1 MALMSTGAL
10 GDTICAIATPAG
22 EGGIGIVRLS
32 GSRALAVAGQL
43 VRLRSG
49 RPLSSMVS
57 HTLHLADIRLPP
69 SVVSPHVH
77 AYRLPLPGGEVF
89 DEALVVFMK
98 APRSFTGEDT
108 VEIQSHGGGL
118 VLSLICRA
126 CIAAGARMAA
136 PGEFTKR
143 AFLNGR
149 IDLSQAEAVLDTIR
163 AKSAAGLTA
172 AQRQL
177 RGELARQVDAAR
189 EALLRLLA
197 ELEAGIDFVGED
209 IELVDRQELAGTV
222 DNVTLRVQRLA
233 ATAQNGRRLREG
245 ARVVILGRPNVGKSS
260 LLNRLLKDDRAI
272 VTPIPGT
279 TRDIIEESV
288 ELEGVII
295 HLVDTAGIRETDD
308 VLEREGIRRSRSAQ
322 SNADLQ
328 IVVIDGTVP
337 LSDDD
342 RVLLDYAATGK
353 CVTVINKA
361 DLPIRV
367 DPSDVKPGPPVV
379 SLSAKTGEGIDLLR
393 AAIRD
398 QLIEAGADTAD
409 GVIVTN
415 LRHQAALD
423 RAKQSL
429 NHARQSVEGGMA
441 NELVALDIRAAADAL
456 GEITGAIT
464 TDEILERIFST
475 FCIGK

>member
-1 MALMSTGAL
+1 MSSGAL

-22 EGGIGIVRLS
+22 EGGIGVVRLS
-32 GSRALAVAGQL
+32 GSGALAVAGQL

-49 RPLSSMVS
+49 RPVSSMVS

-69 SVVSPHVH
+69 SADRSRLD
-77 AYRLPLPGGEVF
+77 ASGLRLPAGEVF

-108 VEIQSHGGGL
+108 VEVQSHGGGL

-126 CIAAGARMAA
+126 CVAAGARMAA

-163 AKSAAGLTA
+163 AKSAASLTA

-177 RGELARQVDAAR
+177 RGELAQQVDAAR

-197 ELEAGIDFVGED
+197 QLEAGIDFVGED
-209 IELVDRQELAGTV
+209 IELMDRQELAETV
-222 DNVTLRVQRLA
+222 NDVALRVQRLA

-245 ARVVILGRPNVGKSS
+245 ARVVIVGRPNVGKSS

-272 VTPIPGT
+272 VTSIPGT

-288 ELEGVII
+288 DLEGVVI

-308 VLEREGIRRSRSAQ
+308 VLEREGIRRSRAAQ
-322 SNADLQ
+322 KDADLR

-342 RVLLDYAATGK
+342 RVLVDQAVTGK
-353 CVTVINKA
+353 CVAVINKA
-361 DLPIRV
+361 DLPMRV
-367 DPSDVKPGPPVV
+367 GPADLRPGASVV
-379 SLSAKTGEGIDLLR
+379 SLSAKTGEGIDVLR
-393 AAIRD
+393 AAIRA

-415 LRHQAALD
+415 VRHQAALE

-429 NHARQSVEGGMA
+429 IHARQSVEGGMA
-441 NELVALDIRAAADAL
+441 NELVAIDIRAAADAL
-456 GEITGAIT
+456 GEITGVIT

>member
-1 MALMSTGAL
+1 MSTGAL

-32 GSRALAVAGQL
+32 GSRALAVAEEI

-49 RPLSSMVS
+49 RPLSSMAS
-57 HTLHLADIRLPP
+57 HTLHLGDVRLPP
-69 SVVSPHVH
+69 SVDSPHLD
-77 AYRLPLPGGEVF
+77 ASGLPLAAGEVF
-89 DEALVVFMK
+89 DEALIVYMK

-108 VEIQSHGGGL
+108 VEVQSHGGGL

-126 CIAAGARMAA
+126 CLAAGARMAA

-143 AFLNGR
+143 AYLNGR

-163 AKSAAGLTA
+163 AKSAASLTA

-189 EALLRLLA
+189 EALLCLLA
-197 ELEAGIDFVGED
+197 QLEAGIDFVGEE
-209 IELVDRQELAGTV
+209 IELMDRQELAGTV
-222 DNVTLRVQRLA
+222 DAVAGGVQRLA
-233 ATAQNGRRLREG
+233 ATAENGRRLREG
-245 ARVVILGRPNVGKSS
+245 ARVVIVGRPNVGKSS
-260 LLNRLLKDDRAI
+260 LLNRLLQDDRAI
-272 VTPIPGT
+272 VTSIPGT

-288 ELEGVII
+288 DLEGVRM

-308 VLEREGIRRSRSAQ
+308 VLEREGIRRSRAAQ
-322 SNADLQ
+322 SDADLQ
-328 IVVIDGTVP
+328 IVVVDGTVP

-342 RVLLDYAATGK
+342 RVLMHDAAKGK

-361 DLPIRV
+361 DLPMRIG
-367 DPSDVKPGPPVV
+367 PSDVGPGIRAL
-379 SLSAKTGEGIDLLR
+379 SLSAKTGEGIDALR
-393 AAIRD
+393 AAIRA
-398 QLIEAGADTAD
+398 QLVEGGADTAD

-415 LRHQAALD
+415 IRHRAALD
-423 RAKQSL
+423 RAVQSL
-429 NHARQSVEGGMA
+429 LHARRSVEKGMA
-441 NELVALDIRAAADAL
+441 NELVALDLRAAADAL